1 MSIVS
6 LQDAVVLVG
15 RFPALSGV
23 NLTVESGEILL
34 LRGPNGAGKTTLLRL
49 CAGLLRP
56 YSGSAK
62 VLGHDLH
69 TARSSV
75 RSSVGF
81 LGHDNAL
88 YEELTVTENLRF
100 VAQILRLEET
110 TVVATLDQLDIAKRL
125 HGVLVRHLSAG
136 QKRRVALAV
145 LVLCRPAL
153 WLLDEPHA
161 GLDQSACELIDQLVV
176 RASASGATVMIAS
189 HELDHSATLA
199 TRTITIVGG
208 AVAQARVTREEHN

>member
-1 MSIVS
+1 MSIVT

-15 RFPALSGV
+15 HFPALSGV
-23 NLTVESGEILL
+23 NLTVESGEVVL

-56 YSGSAK
+56 YSGIAK
-62 VLGHDLH
+62 VLGHDLQ

-81 LGHDNAL
+81 LGHENAL
-88 YEELTVTENLRF
+88 YEDLTVAENLRF
-100 VAQILRLEET
+100 VAQMLRLEET
-110 TVVATLDQLDIAKRL
+110 TVAATLDQLDIAKQL

-161 GLDQSACELIDQLVV
+161 GLDQSSCELIDQLVV
-176 RASASGATVMIAS
+176 RASAAGATVMIAS

-199 TRTITIVGG
+199 TRTVFIVGG
-208 AVAQARVTREEHN
+208 AVAQARVTRKEHN